1 MSVGPNGRCVFQLP
15 ALRATDSKVRE
26 KSVPDRG
33 GSLRYDCQTGSRKWR
48 PRQDSNLRPFASYH
62 YSFRYPQL
70 LLFVVWTIPSP
81 WAMARRCCPS
91 SLCTFPAGLGSG
103 FPPPTCA
110 EGSLNL
116 SRFTQGVSRLG
127 AHILIKG
134 GERSI
139 LLSYG
144 DTGRHCNKP
153 AWSASRS
160 GSRNRL
166 PVATVLMPEFNKGRA
181 IPSLCYTAITRRS
194 GSKNPSRDSYH
205 IKGQNL
211 DTGCHR

>member
-1 MSVGPNGRCVFQLP
+1 MVGPNERWVLPLP
-15 ALRATDSKVRE
+15 AHRAKDSRARA
-26 KSVPDRG
+26 KSVPDSSC
-33 GSLRYDCQTGSRKWR
+33 SLRYVFRTGSRKWR

-62 YSFRYPQL
+62 YSFRYPHNM
-70 LLFVVWTIPSP
+70 LFVVWTIPSP

-144 DTGRHCNKP
+144 DTGRHCNKLSG
-153 AWSASRS
+153 SASRL
-160 GSRNRL
+160 GCRNRL
-166 PVATVLMPEFNKGRA
+166 PVASGFGTGGVIA
-181 IPSLCYTAITRRS
+181 ALCYTASIPQP
-194 GSKNPSRDSYH
+194 GS
-205 IKGQNL
+205 QNL
-211 DTGCHR
+211 QG